1 MKRVLRLLTLA
12 GAVAGAVWYSR
23 QQSETAAEPA
33 GGEWKA
39 KPSLRAVPDPTE
51 PTPETAAAAAAD
63 DLKEIKGVGPK
74 YSQQL
79 ADLGITSFA
88 SLAAADPETL
98 AAAFDARAEVEDWIA
113 QAKARTAT

>member
-1 MKRVLRLLTLA
+1 
-12 GAVAGAVWYSR
+12 
-23 QQSETAAEPA
+23 
-33 GGEWKA
+33 
-39 KPSLRAVPDPTE
+39 VPNPTE
-51 PTPETAAAAAAD
+51 PTPEAAGD

-88 SLAAADPETL
+88 SLAAANPETL

>member
-51 PTPETAAAAAAD
+51 PTPQAAAD

-88 SLAAADPETL
+88 SLASADPDTL

-113 QAKARTAT
+113 QARARTTT